1 MGGERKIGRG
11 KTHEGRRPER
21 ERRGRAGSSTV
32 LSPSRVMLPTE
43 LKLNPPTQQFGN
55 V

>member
-1 MGGERKIGRG
+1 MRGGRPVKVDA
-11 KTHEGRRPER
+11 EGEK
-21 ERRGRAGSSTV
+21 EE
-32 LSPSRVMLPTE
+32 SPSLLDSVQPQQSVLLPTE